1 MKILF
6 PERTVRTEGQWLEK
20 NNKEGVFPLYL
31 SEKKFAAVHYYANK
45 SSLTKK
51 ID

>member
-1 MKILF
+1 MLF
-6 PERTVRTEGQWLEK
+6 SKRTVSKEGHWFEK

-31 SEKKFAAVHYYANK
+31 SEKKPEAVHYYANK

>member
-31 SEKKFAAVHYYANK
+31 SEKNLRQCIIMQTNQA
-45 SSLTKK
+45 
-51 ID
+51 